1 MDAIEELLNAA
12 NRIMQKD
19 GVYWRAGR
27 RPQTVSPGSGDG
39 DDDGGHYGDVQT
51 EGNPQPGPPDPE
63 PGLANI
69 GSQPSAVASALA
81 TAEPGAGNCPP
92 RLADAE
98 PLNGGIPVHVTRE
111 SGDLNAYL
119 FGDAPQTFR
128 MVLWSIDRD
137 ALGANPARGDVLRV
151 GGETFKVVERD
162 GVTWRRRFDGWD
174 SRIMFYTEQQG

>member
-1 MDAIEELLNAA
+1 MNAIEDLLNDA

-19 GVYWRAGR
+19 GVYWRVGR
-27 RPQTVSPGSGDG
+27 RPQTVGPDAVGG

-69 GSQPSAVASALA
+69 GSQPSAVAPASA
-81 TAEPGAGNCPP
+81 TAEPGAENRQPGLP
-92 RLADAE
+92 D
-98 PLNGGIPVHVTRE
+98 GGIPVQVTRE

>member
-1 MDAIEELLNAA
+1 MNAIEELLNDA

-27 RPQTVSPGSGDG
+27 RPQTVSPDAVGG

-51 EGNPQPGPPDPE
+51 EGNPQPGPPD
-63 PGLANI
+63 
-69 GSQPSAVASALA
+69 
-81 TAEPGAGNCPP
+81 
-92 RLADAE
+92 AE
-98 PLNGGIPVHVTRE
+98 PLNGGIPVQVTRE